1 MPEFGFQLFLWM
13 TMGFTIMYLLVL
25 STLTTSPRKQ
35 SVLAT
40 TTSVSEARRRKRKRA
55 FLVANAAVRR
65 DFPASNVPT
74 NQTDWS
80 FCKSEDL
87 ERLDS

>member
-1 MPEFGFQLFLWM
+1 MPEFGFQCFLWM

-25 STLTTSPRKQ
+25 STLTTSPKKQ
-35 SVLAT
+35 SVLA
-40 TTSVSEARRRKRKRA
+40 TTSVSEARRRKRRRA

-65 DFPASNVPT
+65 DLPASNIQT